1 MGGFRPDAS
10 SRIPVMALAALTAL
24 NGSVW
29 PNLEDGPKVALA
41 VLESL
46 GPSFQVGGPIGD
58 IVPSLGNLCDIVPDS
73 GIRHRN
79 S

>member
-46 GPSFQVGGPIGD
+46 GPSFQVGGPIGRAGCCFPPCFYLIGPPLS
-58 IVPSLGNLCDIVPDS
+58 IVQ
-73 GIRHRN
+73 
-79 S
+79 